1 MVARLP
7 DKIALVT
14 GAARGIGAAIAEAF
28 AEEGARLALID
39 RDEVTLM
46 TTAAKIG
53 GDVLACRADVAK
65 REEADAAVARTI
77 ERFGK
82 VDILINNAGINVYDD
97 PLKLSQEDWQRC
109 MAVNLEGPWNFIR
122 AVLPSMLA
130 QQRGSIVNIA
140 STHAFSIIPGYF
152 PYPVAKHGVVGLTR
166 SLAIDYAPKGIRINA
181 IAPGYIDTDIVKD
194 WFATFEDPQAARQKV
209 EDIIPL
215 RRIGRPREVAMAAV
229 YLASDEA
236 GFSTGSVLTM
246 DGGRSVVYH
255 D

>member
-1 MVARLP
+1 MAARLQ
-7 DKIALVT
+7 DKIALIT
-14 GAARGIGAAIAEAF
+14 GAARGIGAAIAQAF
-28 AEEGARLALID
+28 AEEGARLALVD
-39 RDEVTLM
+39 RDGATLEK
-46 TTAAKIG
+46 TAGTIA
-53 GDVLACRADVAK
+53 GDVLACTADVAK
-65 REEADAAVARTI
+65 RAEVEAAVTRTV
-77 ERFGK
+77 ERFGT

-97 PLKLSQEDWQRC
+97 PLKLSEADWQRC
-109 MAVNLEGPWNFIR
+109 MAVNLEGPWNLIR
-122 AVLPSMLA
+122 AVLPAMLA
-130 QQRGSIVNIA
+130 QKRGAIVNIA
-140 STHAFSIIPGYF
+140 STHAFSIIPGCF
-152 PYPVAKHGVVGLTR
+152 PYPVAKHGVLGLTR

-194 WFATFEDPQAARQKV
+194 WFATFEDPIAARKKV

-236 GFSTGSVLTM
+236 GFSTGSILTM

>member
-1 MVARLP
+1 MVARLQ
-7 DKIALVT
+7 DKVALIT

-28 AEEGARLALID
+28 AEEGAKLALID
-39 RDEVTLM
+39 RDEATLAK
-46 TTAAKIG
+46 TAAKIG
-53 GDVLACRADVAK
+53 GEALACRADVAK

-77 ERFGK
+77 EHFGK

-122 AVLPSMLA
+122 AVLPAMLA
-130 QQRGSIVNIA
+130 QKRGAIVNIA

-194 WFATFEDPQAARQKV
+194 WFATFEDPQAARKKV